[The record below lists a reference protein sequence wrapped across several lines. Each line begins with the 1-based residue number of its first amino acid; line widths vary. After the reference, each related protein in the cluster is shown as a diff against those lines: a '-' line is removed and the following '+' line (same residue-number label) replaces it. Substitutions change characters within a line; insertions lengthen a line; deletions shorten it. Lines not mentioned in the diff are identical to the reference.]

1 MRKKPPVILKEV
13 REKQLPQID
22 YATQKSISYSQ
33 MSMFNECPKKW
44 SLQYREG
51 HKQFTSSIHTVF
63 GTALHETL
71 QHYLTV
77 MYEQSGAAA
86 DRLNTSEF
94 LEEKLREEYKTQYK
108 ANNNQHFVSP
118 DELRE
123 FYEDGVAIIREFS
136 KDKTKYFGKR
146 GWHLVGCEIPII
158 VTPNPKLQNIMFQGY
173 LDVVLYHEPTNRIK
187 IIDIKTS
194 RQGWGKKEKADE
206 NKQLQLITYKK
217 YFSELYNF
225 PIENIEIEFMIVKR
239 KIFESD
245 TYVIKRV
252 QQFKPASGK
261 VKLNKAAKS
270 IESFI
275 EQAFD
280 RNGFKNVDHHPRK
293 NDNCKWCPFHKTHLC
308 SATY

>member
-1 MRKKPPVILKEV
+1 MRKKPPVILKEI
-13 REKQLPQID
+13 REKKLPEID

-51 HKQFTSSIHTVF
+51 HKLFTSSIHTVF

-71 QHYLTV
+71 QHYITV
-77 MYEQSGAAA
+77 MYEQSDAAA
-86 DRLNTSEF
+86 DKINTSEM
-94 LEEKLREEYKTQYK
+94 LEEKLREEYKKQYK

-123 FYEDGVAIIREFS
+123 FYEDGVEIIREIS
-136 KDKTKYFGKR
+136 KDKKRYFGKR
-146 GWHLVGCEIPII
+146 GWHLIGCEVPII
-158 VTPNPKLQNIMFQGY
+158 LTPHPKYQNVMFQGY
-173 LDVVLYHEPTNRIK
+173 LDLVLYHEPTNKVK

-194 RQGWGKKEKADE
+194 RQGWGKKEKSDE
-206 NKQLQLITYKK
+206 NKLAQLVTYKK
-217 YFSELYNF
+217 YFSEIYNV

-261 VKLNKAAKS
+261 VKLNKVSKS

-280 RNGFKNVDHHPRK
+280 RNGYKEVDHHTK
-293 NDNCKWCPFHKTHLC
+293 INGNCKWCPFYKTHLC